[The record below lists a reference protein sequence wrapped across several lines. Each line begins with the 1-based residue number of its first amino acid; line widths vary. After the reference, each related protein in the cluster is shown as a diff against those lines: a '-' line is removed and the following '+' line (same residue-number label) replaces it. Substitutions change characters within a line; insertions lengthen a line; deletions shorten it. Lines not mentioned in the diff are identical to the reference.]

1 MIKLVLG
8 SKNKLTKLDHSSID
22 KLRSY
27 VLQVYPEAPPHFC
40 LTYFDADKDEISLS
54 SDEDIA
60 IMLTANAKTTKV
72 FIKENLKEELDFDSY
87 ATVAVNVEEQRPREE
102 EKETASE
109 EKGEVR
115 REERREERGEV
126 EKEGAGEEKEK

>member
-60 IMLTANAKTTKV
+60 IMLAANAKTTKV

-87 ATVAVNVEEQRPREE
+87 ATVAVNVEEQKPREE
-102 EKETASE
+102 EKKETASE

-115 REERREERGEV
+115 KEERGEV
-126 EKEGAGEEKEK
+126 EKEEKEK

>member
-8 SKNKLTKLDHSSID
+8 SKNKLTKLDHTSID

-27 VLQVYPEAPPHFC
+27 VLHIYPEAPPQFC
-40 LTYFDADKDEISLS
+40 LTYFDSDKDEISLS

-60 IMLTANAKTTKV
+60 IMLSANAKTTKV

-87 ATVAVNVEEQRPREE
+87 ATVAVHVEEQKP
-102 EKETASE
+102 K
-109 EKGEVR
+109 
-115 REERREERGEV
+115 
-126 EKEGAGEEKEK
+126 